1 MLENFDPAAYKV
13 YEMSPLKSE
22 HERVVEPSD
31 NNSMLGRSLSE
42 QEAVDLI
49 AQMKAKAKVAPA
61 TELTP
66 ENWIAQFGENGTVET
81 PIGIVKMGANQLQ
94 KLYSLKRTKYFG
106 MMHPTLNS
114 PDVIIEKNAP
124 VKEAERDSKYLFV
137 KTFIKSDGSRLVHFE
152 SVTVQRDGME
162 ISISSHEAEA
172 EDIKK
177 DMQKEK
183 ILHISEKLSPGS
195 EWSLTEAPSETEG
208 PDLVPSSDNVSSDGK
223 VNTLS
228 SENQIEMTEAEAEE
242 DILCRP
248 VTDEATLERL
258 NSEPTVKVYRA
269 MQLID
274 GGLLPPMSAKVDG
287 EFRESTEIGVW
298 EESEERPELADDK
311 GRFKLDKGNGKS
323 IKAAYNP
330 YFHTSRIPIN
340 DQFSSAWSRPELV
353 TVEVEVPASELT
365 SGYKAEKAKNSVG
378 EKSWKSGPIG
388 RILSKLGQ
396 ARKVILSRWSRVV
409 RIVPV
414 EEVAEAYAQRLN
426 AHGIEVPFN
435 TVPPALREALVARGV
450 KIGAPERG
458 NAGKASMPAFE
469 EWINEQERQRM
480 GDGYGAYSDA
490 EVSYANDPI
499 SKVMGK
505 NRFSKKRQAEFAA
518 RERQRMVARV
528 QELAQRMHLDNVEI
542 ITDSSQLEGKRATA
556 KGYFNKRTGKITI
569 VIPNNVSTIDVE
581 QTLLHEA
588 VAHYGLRQLFGAQFD
603 TFLDNVYESAD
614 PEIRRKIAEMAARNG
629 WNFRTATEEY
639 LAGLA
644 EDTNFSEAQ
653 SYTGW
658 WSRIK
663 GLFLSML
670 EKIGFAGFRDAT
682 GVVLTDNELRYLLW
696 RSYENLAEP
705 GRYRS
710 ILGEA
715 ADVAKQSELKVGNYA
730 EQGIEAEYAAEPGE
744 VERII
749 EEEEF
754 FRPGDFSPRDREM
767 ARTYYE
773 NMVRRGSWH
782 IKEAL
787 QDSMLG
793 LKALYESI
801 VGKGTRIIFV
811 AIELEKDLKLGGKND
826 CQQYPNCTWQR
837 SRECDFTNHP

>member
-22 HERVVEPSD
+22 HERVVEPS
-31 NNSMLGRSLSE
+31 E
-42 QEAVDLI
+42 
-49 AQMKAKAKVAPA
+49 K
-61 TELTP
+61 
-66 ENWIAQFGENGTVET
+66 ET
-81 PIGIVKMGANQLQ
+81 PKSIDKTTDTGDN
-94 KLYSLKRTKYFG
+94 
-106 MMHPTLNS
+106 PTDLRGGTTLSQNS
-114 PDVIIEKNAP
+114 GV
-124 VKEAERDSKYLFV
+124 
-137 KTFIKSDGSRLVHFE
+137 
-152 SVTVQRDGME
+152 
-162 ISISSHEAEA
+162 
-172 EDIKK
+172 
-177 DMQKEK
+177 
-183 ILHISEKLSPGS
+183 
-195 EWSLTEAPSETEG
+195 
-208 PDLVPSSDNVSSDGK
+208 SDGK